1 MIPQTE
7 YCRKCIGYRVLHATV
22 EAVQLGIVDAPQIVR
37 LVNEYNLKIKERNTH
52 IIIDQSGGR
61 NAAIFK
67 NNSVE

>member
-1 MIPQTE
+1 MYHRIA
-7 YCRKCIGYRVLHATV
+7 HATI